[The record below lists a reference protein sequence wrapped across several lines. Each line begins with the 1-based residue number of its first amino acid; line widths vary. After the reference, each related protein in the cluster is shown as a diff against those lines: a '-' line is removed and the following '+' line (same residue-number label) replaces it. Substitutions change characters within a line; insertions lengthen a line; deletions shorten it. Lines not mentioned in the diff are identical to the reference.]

1 MSNVSA
7 LTASPGPEESAP
19 LTLQGVWEAAASG
32 ISWFFTNLSPAFA
45 WCIPALA
52 VCIAFFIYYWLC
64 LRPRPHSLEWIAMAE
79 ERAKRTRLTLT
90 LPCHPMERGDIL
102 PVLLLTAVYAATA
115 FFRLGDFAVPQNP
128 ARLHQGDSCEFSY
141 DQPVTVD
148 KVSYFT
154 SLGTGYYELE
164 WYTDEDG
171 WQSVKLDQPYN
182 SLFKWKVLDLNQ
194 VDREG
199 LSISAEFQN
208 QDKEPVGVIRASR
221 FRLTASSAP
230 REEGLW
236 LAELAFWGG
245 DYITVDESGK
255 TGGEPYPVRVP
266 DHVDESGA
274 PLFDESEL
282 WSAKSTYMNSSYFDE
297 IYHPRTALEHLNN
310 IYPYEV
316 SHPPLGKLILSVGI
330 MIFGMVPFGWRFM
343 GTLFGVLMVPVLY
356 LFLKNLFGKT
366 PVALCGT
373 ALFTFDFM
381 HLVQTRIATIDTY
394 GVFFILVSYY
404 FMYRW
409 LAVPAGRKLRHY
421 ILPLFLSGL
430 FWGVGCASKWTVVY
444 AGAGLALL
452 WLLGMIF
459 KAGDWREAEN
469 QARLQAAPP
478 EVREDVAQAM
488 FLETAPPWERPQV
501 PSFTVHVVGITLLS
515 VLFFVL
521 IPVCI
526 YTISYFPYAAARG
539 NTAGFWGMV
548 QQCLSWPF
556 TQLPQHLA
564 AAAQPGADGNPQS
577 FFDVLRNTANPMD
590 IMLQNQHFMLTY
602 HQGVHTPH
610 PYESY
615 WYQWIFDGRPILYYR
630 DLDVA
635 GVKSLF
641 ASFNNPLVSWLGLLS
656 FFAVAIQTVRRKC
669 GRGLFILIAI
679 LSQFVPWLPI
689 GRILFAYHYFPTVL
703 FLCFAIAYL
712 MDGIMERKRRGC
724 RLVVYG
730 FTGYAAALY
739 ALFYP
744 ELIGLYVPTWYST
757 YFLRWFPS
765 WPL

>member
-128 ARLHQGDSCEFSY
+128 AKLHQGDSCEFSY

-194 VDREG
+194 VDQEG
-199 LSISAEFQN
+199 LSISAENQN

-330 MIFGMVPFGWRFM
+330 MIFGMVPFGLRFM
-343 GTLFGVLMVPVLY
+343 WTLFGVLMLQVL
-356 LFLKNLFGKT
+356 
-366 PVALCGT
+366 
-373 ALFTFDFM
+373 
-381 HLVQTRIATIDTY
+381 
-394 GVFFILVSYY
+394 
-404 FMYRW
+404 
-409 LAVPAGRKLRHY
+409 
-421 ILPLFLSGL
+421 
-430 FWGVGCASKWTVVY
+430 
-444 AGAGLALL
+444 
-452 WLLGMIF
+452 
-459 KAGDWREAEN
+459 
-469 QARLQAAPP
+469 
-478 EVREDVAQAM
+478 
-488 FLETAPPWERPQV
+488 
-501 PSFTVHVVGITLLS
+501 
-515 VLFFVL
+515 
-521 IPVCI
+521 
-526 YTISYFPYAAARG
+526 
-539 NTAGFWGMV
+539 
-548 QQCLSWPF
+548 
-556 TQLPQHLA
+556 
-564 AAAQPGADGNPQS
+564 
-577 FFDVLRNTANPMD
+577 
-590 IMLQNQHFMLTY
+590 
-602 HQGVHTPH
+602 
-610 PYESY
+610 
-615 WYQWIFDGRPILYYR
+615 
-630 DLDVA
+630 
-635 GVKSLF
+635 
-641 ASFNNPLVSWLGLLS
+641 
-656 FFAVAIQTVRRKC
+656 
-669 GRGLFILIAI
+669 
-679 LSQFVPWLPI
+679 
-689 GRILFAYHYFPTVL
+689 
-703 FLCFAIAYL
+703 
-712 MDGIMERKRRGC
+712 
-724 RLVVYG
+724 
-730 FTGYAAALY
+730 
-739 ALFYP
+739 
-744 ELIGLYVPTWYST
+744 
-757 YFLRWFPS
+757 
-765 WPL
+765 